1 MFPSAFSIL
10 ALVSTEK
17 DLNEGF
23 LVFKRKNWGLGKR
36 ETDSSVFRDWKGGLV
51 LETLSITMIM
61 KAGNTICNHV
71 SNKLSWR
78 IILYSQHGVQEEN
91 SVTLHACRFFSY
103 LYLLGFLVSLRSI
116 SVHACLSLKFILP
129 SMDIGGENDHRF
141 SLFQLNFR
149 SVCPPFLC
157 RRKSIQISI
166 APREIGRFP
175 EKIIG

>member
-1 MFPSAFSIL
+1 MLGGRREKNGAEGGLSNEKFNRSPPLCSPRLSAFSIL

-51 LETLSITMIM
+51 LETLSITVIM

-78 IILYSQHGVQEEN
+78 IIL
-91 SVTLHACRFFSY
+91 
-103 LYLLGFLVSLRSI
+103 
-116 SVHACLSLKFILP
+116 
-129 SMDIGGENDHRF
+129 
-141 SLFQLNFR
+141 
-149 SVCPPFLC
+149 
-157 RRKSIQISI
+157 
-166 APREIGRFP
+166 
-175 EKIIG
+175 